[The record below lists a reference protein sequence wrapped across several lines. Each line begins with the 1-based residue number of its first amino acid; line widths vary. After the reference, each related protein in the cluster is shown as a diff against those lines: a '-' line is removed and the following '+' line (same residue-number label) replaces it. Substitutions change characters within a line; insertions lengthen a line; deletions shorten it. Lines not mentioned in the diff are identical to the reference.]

1 MNNFKKN
8 IYKLYN
14 APDIPTIPTIACSA
28 GASAGGAGVTE
39 FIIPLDKPLGGIVIM
54 DFNANRVVDKLE
66 IIHNGIKKATTGM
79 TVSNYGAF
87 DDLYGDPTVPAPG
100 DVYKIDQFIGTDKGA
115 IPTRDSAFL
124 TDTGITDVTRTNQQ
138 LVWFVYTAANYT
150 AASSVIIRVTGPTG
164 TAWSFIRL
172 CTDQD
177 PIGI

>member
-14 APDIPTIPTIACSA
+14 APDIPTIACNET
-28 GASAGGAGVTE
+28 ASSGGVGVTE
-39 FIIPLDKPLGGIVIM
+39 FVIYLDKPLGGIVII
-54 DFNANRVVDKLE
+54 DFNAAGIADKLE

-87 DDLYGDPTVPAPG
+87 DDLYGYPTVPAPE
-100 DVYKIDQFIGTDKGA
+100 DVYEIDQFIGTKGNSA

-124 TDTGITDVTRTNQQ
+124 TDTGITDVTRTEQQ

-150 AASSVIIRVTGPTG
+150 AASSVVIRVTGATG
-164 TAWSFIRL
+164 TSWSFIRL

>member
-14 APDIPTIPTIACSA
+14 APDIPTIACSA
-28 GASAGGAGVTE
+28 RASAGGTGVTE
-39 FIIPLDKPLGGIVIM
+39 FIIPLDKPLGGIVII
-54 DFNANRVVDKLE
+54 DFNAAALADKLE

-87 DDLYGDPTVPAPG
+87 DDLYGDPTVPASG

-150 AASSVIIRVTGPTG
+150 AASSVVIRVTGVTG
-164 TAWSFIRL
+164 TYWSFIRL

>member
-14 APDIPTIPTIACSA
+14 APDIPTIACNSVA
-28 GASAGGAGVTE
+28 FSGGKGVTE
-39 FIIPLDKPLGGIVIM
+39 FVIPLDNPLGGIVII
-54 DFNANRVVDKLE
+54 DFNAAGIADKLE

-87 DDLYGDPTVPAPG
+87 DDLYGYPTVPAPG
-100 DVYKIDQFIGTDKGA
+100 DVYAIDQFIGTTKGA

-124 TDTGITDVTRTNQQ
+124 TDTGITDVTRTEQQ

-150 AASSVIIRVTGPTG
+150 AASSVVIRVTGETG